1 MVWLG
6 LAWDAVAAKSA
17 DYCPQLALTP
27 LARLAAQV
35 GGDGSGSRTF
45 GSLVR
50 CAERAARYWNDQWM
64 KCRIKR
70 QHSLVFSATTNKPR
84 NPLALANA
92 NTKQP
97 SAQHNTTQHSS
108 AQHKVIEEKPVLS
121 FPKYPHPP
129 DVWVLFAL
137 AGSDGIVSYRI
148 VSYRTISHST
158 VPVGLWRTLL
168 SDFRFG
174 WIFGFVSSVLSFTMS
189 TRRRPPE
196 ISYDLIS
203 PGSYLFKFIANF
215 ICCCSSAWHSF
226 VQVRHCLSSL
236 ENS

>member
-1 MVWLG
+1 MAVEVG
-6 LAWDAVAAKSA
+6 LLAHLSAALSVRRA
-17 DYCPQLALTP
+17 IGTINEWNAALKGSTVSFSQRRPINRETHWRSPTP
-27 LARLAAQV
+27 TQNSPA
-35 GGDGSGSRTF
+35 
-45 GSLVR
+45 
-50 CAERAARYWNDQWM
+50 
-64 KCRIKR
+64 
-70 QHSLVFSATTNKPR
+70 
-84 NPLALANA
+84 
-92 NTKQP
+92 
-97 SAQHNTTQHSS
+97 HNTTQHST

-148 VSYRTISHST
+148 VSYRTVSHST

-174 WIFGFVSSVLSFTMS
+174 WIFGFVSSVLSATTS

-226 VQVRHCLSSL
+226 VQVRHSLSSL

>member
-97 SAQHNTTQHSS
+97 STQHNTTQHST

-121 FPKYPHPP
+121 FPKYPHIHPMCGCFLRWP
-129 DVWVLFAL
+129 DRM
-137 AGSDGIVSYRI
+137 GSYRIGSYRI
-148 VSYRTISHST
+148 VLYRIVRSQLVFGALSWVISD
-158 VPVGLWRTLL
+158 
-168 SDFRFG
+168 SDGFSVSFRVF
-174 WIFGFVSSVLSFTMS
+174 WVLP
-189 TRRRPPE
+189 R
-196 ISYDLIS
+196 
-203 PGSYLFKFIANF
+203 
-215 ICCCSSAWHSF
+215 
-226 VQVRHCLSSL
+226 VRVDGPLRFRMI
-236 ENS
+236 